1 MRSRLIKALNNRF
14 YVKFMQLEIGLF
26 SISKMTYIHLAHSSP
41 APIRPD
47 LFSRS
52 PGREG
57 GRSEA
62 QIQKIKVN
70 TGVDLEIKRGV
81 SIFPKLSL
89 SWESGGAVS
98 PPVGP
103 GQSLGGGPGGEA
115 PGSSP
120 DFEFFLP

>member
-1 MRSRLIKALNNRF
+1 MTTFLQS
-14 YVKFMQLEIGLF
+14 MPQLSG
-26 SISKMTYIHLAHSSP
+26 A
-41 APIRPD
+41 
-47 LFSRS
+47 
-52 PGREG
+52 
-57 GRSEA
+57 
-62 QIQKIKVN
+62 
-70 TGVDLEIKRGV
+70 DLEIKRGV

-89 SWESGGAVS
+89 SWGSGGRCR